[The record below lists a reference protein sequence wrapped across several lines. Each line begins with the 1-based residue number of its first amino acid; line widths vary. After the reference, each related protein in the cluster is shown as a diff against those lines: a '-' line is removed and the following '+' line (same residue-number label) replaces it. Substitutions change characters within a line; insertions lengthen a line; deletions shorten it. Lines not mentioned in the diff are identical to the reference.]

1 MIQLLLIKYY
11 KTTQRL
17 FTLEWLYV
25 GQTLTTGPFGNINIP
40 HCETKEW
47 TTQHSSDYIHE

>member
-40 HCETKEW
+40 HCETKEL
-47 TTQHSSDYIHE
+47 TTQHSSELI